1 MVALRIT
8 AVLVVV
14 CCSYSTAF
22 VIPTPWATRQYS
34 HSCLFSSP
42 NDSNED
48 PEESLSFT
56 DAEQA
61 LKAEEEEKRMESR
74 GNEDGEDKRKFDAN
88 KNSYDDMRAKIRARA
103 SEMGVEKSVA
113 TVEAIKAATNRAQ
126 AGESAK
132 ENQVDL
138 SKFGADFLD
147 SEEDELTD
155 EQKKEIDPVSQA
167 SLIDQV
173 MNEVKNT
180 RFPTT
185 VATLK
190 QASLMVTIFLVTA
203 GLILKVDEVLRIQ
216 ITDWG
221 FIPRPNDIGDYSD
234 LALPEGFTEL
244 MNDADL
250 EKLN

>member
-1 MVALRIT
+1 
-8 AVLVVV
+8 
-14 CCSYSTAF
+14 
-22 VIPTPWATRQYS
+22 
-34 HSCLFSSP
+34 
-42 NDSNED
+42 
-48 PEESLSFT
+48 
-56 DAEQA
+56 
-61 LKAEEEEKRMESR
+61 
-74 GNEDGEDKRKFDAN
+74 
-88 KNSYDDMRAKIRARA
+88 MRAKIRARA